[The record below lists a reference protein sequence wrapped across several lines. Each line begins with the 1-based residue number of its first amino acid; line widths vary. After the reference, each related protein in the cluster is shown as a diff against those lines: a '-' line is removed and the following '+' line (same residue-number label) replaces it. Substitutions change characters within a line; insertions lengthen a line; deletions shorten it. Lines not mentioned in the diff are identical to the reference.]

1 METVMG
7 KVLVDVRVENFLDL
21 ERVSDGRLAPEQVR
35 TLEIPDALVDT
46 GAMYLGL
53 PSRMVQELGLRPL
66 FKKNVKTTNG
76 TVERTIYGVCR
87 VTIRDRQCHVEAAE
101 LPDDCPVLIGQLP
114 LEAMDWVVDCA
125 NQQLIGN
132 PAHGGK
138 EMYDR
143 PSVSNPRS
151 VVVGAMK

>member
-1 METVMG
+1 MG
-7 KVLVDVRVENFLDL
+7 RVAVAAKIENVYDLYEVTQGQRASGAVRSVE
-21 ERVSDGRLAPEQVR
+21 V
-35 TLEIPDALVDT
+35 PDALVDT

-66 FKKNVKTTNG
+66 FQRNVKTTNG
-76 TVERTIYGVCR
+76 TALRTIYGICR
-87 VTIRDRQCHVEAAE
+87 ITLQGRQCHVEAAE
-101 LPDDCPVLIGQLP
+101 LPGDCPVLIGQLP

-138 EMYDR
+138 EMCDMY
-143 PSVSNPRS
+143 
-151 VVVGAMK
+151 

>member
-7 KVLVDVRVENFLDL
+7 KVSVDVKVENHDDL
-21 ERVSDGRLAPEQVR
+21 VRAADGALQPERVRSLD
-35 TLEIPDALVDT
+35 ISDALVDT

-66 FKKNVKTTNG
+66 FKRNVKTTNG
-76 TVERTIYGVCR
+76 TALRTIYGICR
-87 VTIRDRQCHVEAAE
+87 VTLQGRQCHVEAAE

-138 EMYDR
+138 EMYD
-143 PSVSNPRS
+143 
-151 VVVGAMK
+151 MY

>member
-7 KVLVDVRVENFLDL
+7 KVLVDVRIENFMDL
-21 ERVSDGRLAPEQVR
+21 ERVSDGRLAIEQVR
-35 TLEIPDALVDT
+35 TLDIPDALVDT

-66 FKKNVKTTNG
+66 FQRNVKTTNG
-76 TVERTIYGVCR
+76 TALRTIYGICR
-87 VTIRDRQCHVEAAE
+87 ITVQGRQCHVEAAE

-114 LEAMDWVVDCA
+114 LEAKDWVVDCA

-138 EMYDR
+138 EMYD
-143 PSVSNPRS
+143 
-151 VVVGAMK
+151 MY

>member
-1 METVMG
+1 MG
-7 KVLVDVRVENFLDL
+7 KVLVDAKVENFADV
-21 ERVSDGRLAPEQVR
+21 EAVADGRLSPEEVR
-35 TLEIPDALVDT
+35 TLEITEALVDT

-53 PSRMVQELGLRPL
+53 PQRMIQELGLRPL
-66 FKKNVKTTNG
+66 QQKIVKSTNG
-76 TVERTIYGVCR
+76 SALRTIYGICR
-87 VTIRDRQCHVEAAE
+87 ITIQGRQCHVEAAE

-138 EMYDR
+138 EMYDM
-143 PSVSNPRS
+143 S
-151 VVVGAMK
+151 

>member
-1 METVMG
+1 MESLMG
-7 KVLVDVRVENFLDL
+7 KVLVDVKVENHDDL
-21 ERVSDGRLAPEQVR
+21 VRAADGRLPFDDVR
-35 TLEIPDALVDT
+35 TLEITEALVDT

-53 PSRMVQELGLRPL
+53 PKRMIQELGLRPL
-66 FKKNVKTTNG
+66 QQKIVKTTNG
-76 TVERTIYGVCR
+76 SALRTIYGICR
-87 VTIRDRQCHVEAAE
+87 ITVQGRQCHVEAAE

-138 EMYDR
+138 EMYD
-143 PSVSNPRS
+143 
-151 VVVGAMK
+151 MY